1 MDIATIIGLIS
12 SLVTIEEAGRG
23 WASGLF
29 HFCKKERAKKKIVF
43 VEWDAE
49 DETTQRIIDAFKCG
63 MAAKYKEH
71 IFQPDEIDTII
82 EEFFKEKAYLVVDYN
97 QRNDICDFIH
107 RTFEKYNDY
116 TRSQMTVGDRVLQD
130 SIEGTTEKVV
140 ELERKVDSLEI
151 TSQETLRNTE
161 KLLNSDKDNNIVA
174 FHYAVKVSKDIKLD
188 SIDNKING
196 EYSIDRNELISKIKR
211 EGHKFI
217 SIQGNAGCG
226 KSALCKNLVSAEK
239 LLLIARAEEFVR
251 ATHLRDVWNCDLNIV
266 FNELS
271 DERIVIYIDALEF
284 IADHS
289 DEKYIVLQELY
300 NISSDYPN
308 VFILTSCRTTDRNAF
323 IKLHTKY
330 AVETYEIDDI
340 TESELDEICNVYP
353 VIRELRNQ
361 KTYSELLKNP
371 FYINLVITNGITSLD
386 ISDENAFREYIWKN
400 VICLGNK
407 ASKYNV
413 DTSDICNIVNNI
425 VFERAKKFLLGMRE
439 MNVQSSVLRPL
450 VSEGIVTVSNGLV
463 RLKYDVFE
471 DICFE
476 QYFDKAFDECRGNLE
491 LFYDEISSLGRCV
504 YRRYQIWIANKLFI
518 KNNRSKFIYKFKFV

>member
-1 MDIATIIGLIS
+1 M
-12 SLVTIEEAGRG
+12 
-23 WASGLF
+23 
-29 HFCKKERAKKKIVF
+29 
-43 VEWDAE
+43 
-49 DETTQRIIDAFKCG
+49 
-63 MAAKYKEH
+63 
-71 IFQPDEIDTII
+71 
-82 EEFFKEKAYLVVDYN
+82 
-97 QRNDICDFIH
+97 
-107 RTFEKYNDY
+107 
-116 TRSQMTVGDRVLQD
+116 
-130 SIEGTTEKVV
+130 
-140 ELERKVDSLEI
+140 
-151 TSQETLRNTE
+151 
-161 KLLNSDKDNNIVA
+161 
-174 FHYAVKVSKDIKLD
+174 
-188 SIDNKING
+188 
-196 EYSIDRNELISKIKR
+196 
-211 EGHKFI
+211 
-217 SIQGNAGCG
+217 
-226 KSALCKNLVSAEK
+226 
-239 LLLIARAEEFVR
+239 
-251 ATHLRDVWNCDLNIV
+251 NIV

-518 KNNRSKFIYKFKFV
+518 KNNRSKFIYKLLFSDHSDDRWRKQTERRRKNRNEY